1 MKNLITILFLLPTL
15 VYGQTILQVVTKKIE
30 KTFPYKD
37 GYEVNVEGEKAEI
50 VVETWDKPEI
60 QIVMELTAKHPDKA
74 IAERDLETI
83 KYLAER
89 VKKNIYIRNYISPE
103 EDQEKPESNLSAR
116 YTITLP
122 EECGV
127 YLKDYF
133 GHVNVSNL
141 VNKLR
146 VYSEFS
152 SIDILNVQGQI
163 DVNTRFGDLV
173 GTNIDGIMRVNS
185 RRSNI
190 TLSEIKG
197 QFDINSYFGVLKIFA
212 DNNLIDLNITGEKS
226 DVFFYNANPLAYGYN
241 LSAQN
246 GSIQTLDEIDFK
258 SLEKDVNLHKVAF
271 KPGKEFYPSITIS
284 VSFGKIVVERPPVKP

>member
-1 MKNLITILFLLPTL
+1 MKQLTIILFLLPTL
-15 VYGQTILQVVTKKIE
+15 VYSQTILQVVTKKIE
-30 KTFPYKD
+30 KSFPYKD

-50 VVETWDKPEI
+50 VVETWEKAEI

-74 IAERDLETI
+74 IAERDLESI

-89 VKKNIYIRNYISPE
+89 VKKNIYIRNYVSVNKE
-103 EDQEKPESNLSAR
+103 QVKPESNLSAR

-133 GHVNVSNL
+133 GQIDVSNL

-152 SIDILNVQGQI
+152 TIGLTNLQGHIDIK
-163 DVNTRFGDLV
+163 TRFGDLT
-173 GTNIDGIMRVNS
+173 GNKIDGIMKVNS

-190 TLSEIKG
+190 TLSELKG
-197 QFDINSYFGVLKIFA
+197 QFDINSYFGILKIFA
-212 DNNLIDLNITGEKS
+212 DNNLIDLNIMGEKS
-226 DVFFYNANPLAYGYN
+226 DVFLYNSEPLAYGYA
-241 LSAQN
+241 LSAQH
-246 GSIQTLDEIDFK
+246 GSIQTLDEVNFT
-258 SLEKDVNLHKVAF
+258 SLENEPNLQKVTF
-271 KPGKEFYPSITIS
+271 KPGQEFYPSITIS
-284 VSFGKIVVERPPVKP
+284 VSFGKIVVEKPPVKP